1 MTNLR
6 SLFLSR
12 TVSLFLLLLA
22 LSSVFL
28 FGNDRHAFYRPG
40 HHSYSSLES
49 LAVARNLSPHHNFLM
64 FKRQLLTESGK
75 PSYMPYNR
83 FPIGGYALIKLAI
96 LPFAESLSAQIHV
109 ARIPM
114 LLFFCAAAVLAY
126 LSLCRLTPQ
135 PLIALT
141 ATLLAFS
148 SYYSL
153 YYNDLIYPAVTMGY
167 LFGTLLVF
175 HGMVLFVQDG
185 RFLQLLVKV
194 CVALLLG
201 WPVYALLLPFIVGGV
216 VRAIKEAPRSSRHS
230 SIWTLCRCY
239 VVLGGVSLLFG
250 CVILTVNFTNEY
262 HALNQRVGLTSL
274 PSFVS
279 MRYRL
284 GADQEFNARHAQS
297 LAWQPFLEE
306 QFRRL
311 GQMSFP
317 YVVLETIGLLKDD
330 GTLQG
335 DGDEPWFVIIGIAM
349 SGACGIG
356 LARGRSRMLL
366 TPLAVSGFC
375 WSLPMRHLTVYH
387 DFTVLSYI
395 GLLLIFFSQVL
406 RGMQWRFGT
415 GLMAGLAVAAALGFV
430 LSSLQMSRVG
440 HDAEAAELSEKVV
453 ADFEVIRRLT
463 KGKKVL
469 NALQG
474 YVHTHEQ
481 KMLVGYYLAESYVSD
496 LHPGRT
502 TRDHPVDFVL
512 SRLQLEGANLLTP
525 ENRLVFLYEWEGFLE
540 AYRSRSFGRLLA
552 SSNFDVYL
560 DGTVLRYVTNPCS
573 REDWNAPFFL
583 HVTPVDVDDLPAF
596 RRHHG
601 FDNRGF
607 LFGDFRYDTGLDGTC
622 EAAIALQKYPIARI
636 TTGQHLPNSDERIW
650 EETFSLADDPLS
662 SAAAALGLVLSSL
675 QMSRVGH
682 DAEAAELSE
691 KVVADFEVIRRL
703 TKGKKVLNALQGY
716 VHTHE
721 QRMLVGHYLAES
733 DVSDLRPGRT
743 TRDHP
748 VHFTLSRL
756 QLEGSV
762 TYTIERPG
770 VDFVLSDLQ
779 LEGANLLTPE
789 NRLVFLYEWEGFLE
803 AYRSR
808 SFGRLLASSNFDV
821 YLDGT
826 VLRYVTNPCSREDWN
841 APFFLHVTPVD
852 VDDLPAFR
860 RQYGFENR
868 DFFFGNSRQDLG
880 MDRTCEAAVALPEY
894 AIARIGTGQHIPNE
908 GVIWTETF
916 SLADEPLSSAGTESS
931 PPGDHPRA
939 AES

>member
-1 MTNLR
+1 MTR
-6 SLFLSR
+6 FAVLFHSR

-28 FGNDRHAFYRPG
+28 FGNDRHTFYRPG
-40 HHSYSSLES
+40 HHSHVSLEH
-49 LAVARNLSPHHNFLM
+49 LVIARNLSPHHNFLM
-64 FKRQLLTESGK
+64 FKAQALTERGK
-75 PSYMPYNR
+75 PYYMLYNR

-109 ARIPM
+109 ARILM

-148 SYYSL
+148 SFYSL
-153 YYNDLIYPAVTMGY
+153 YYNDSIYPYITMAF

-201 WPVYALLLPFIVGGV
+201 WSVYALLLPFMVGGV
-216 VRAIKEAPRSSRHS
+216 VRAIKETPRSSRHS

-239 VVLGGVSLLFG
+239 VILGGVSLLFG

-262 HALNQRVGLTSL
+262 HALYRHVGLTSL
-274 PSFVS
+274 PSFAS
-279 MRYRL
+279 MRKRL
-284 GADQEFNARHAQS
+284 GADQRFNARYAHN

-330 GTLQG
+330 GTPQG
-335 DGDEPWFVIIGIAM
+335 DGPWFVIIGIAI

-375 WSLPMRHLTVYH
+375 WSLPMRHSTAFH
-387 DFTVLSYI
+387 DFDVLSYI

-415 GLMAGLAVAAALGFV
+415 GLMAGLAVAAALGLV

-440 HDAEAAELSEKVV
+440 HDAGAAKLSEKVL

-469 NALQG
+469 NTLQG
-474 YVHTHEQ
+474 YIHTHEQ
-481 KMLVGYYLAESYVSD
+481 RMLVKYYLAESYVSD
-496 LHPGRT
+496 LLPGRT

-525 ENRLVFLYEWEGFLE
+525 ENRLVFLYEWEDFLE
-540 AYRSRSFGRLLA
+540 AYRSRRFGRLLA

-560 DGTVLRYVTNPCS
+560 DGSVLRYVKNPCS
-573 REDWNAPFFL
+573 LEDRSAPFFL
-583 HVTPVDVDDLPAF
+583 HITPVDVDDLP
-596 RRHHG
+596 
-601 FDNRGF
+601 
-607 LFGDFRYDTGLDGTC
+607 L
-622 EAAIALQKYPIARI
+622 
-636 TTGQHLPNSDERIW
+636 
-650 EETFSLADDPLS
+650 
-662 SAAAALGLVLSSL
+662 
-675 QMSRVGH
+675 
-682 DAEAAELSE
+682 
-691 KVVADFEVIRRL
+691 
-703 TKGKKVLNALQGY
+703 
-716 VHTHE
+716 
-721 QRMLVGHYLAES
+721 
-733 DVSDLRPGRT
+733 
-743 TRDHP
+743 
-748 VHFTLSRL
+748 
-756 QLEGSV
+756 
-762 TYTIERPG
+762 
-770 VDFVLSDLQ
+770 
-779 LEGANLLTPE
+779 
-789 NRLVFLYEWEGFLE
+789 
-803 AYRSR
+803 
-808 SFGRLLASSNFDV
+808 
-821 YLDGT
+821 
-826 VLRYVTNPCSREDWN
+826 
-841 APFFLHVTPVD
+841 
-852 VDDLPAFR
+852 FR
-860 RQYGFENR
+860 RQYNFENR
-868 DFFFGNSRQDLG
+868 DFFFGSARQDP
-880 MDRTCEAAVALPEY
+880 RACEAAVALPEY
-894 AIARIGTGQHIPNE
+894 TIARIRTGQYIPNE
-908 GVIWTETF
+908 GAIWEETF
-916 SLADEPLSSAGTESS
+916 SLADEPLSR
-931 PPGDHPRA
+931 PPEKNPLR
-939 AES
+939 